1 MDALAQEFGFES
13 YEALSRELY
22 SSPTL
27 TIDYN
32 PIDNPKRRS
41 TEAFDKDQILRLYS
55 LSKNPV
61 QRDKLRR
68 MGMDFDDPAFAAEI
82 ENYLGTEL
90 MGFADATVDYLSNE
104 YYESVNNVYRE
115 VNDVN
120 LNYISNYFPTRTIGK
135 VDADLLADGD
145 FNAIFD
151 AEFASGLKE
160 RSDTD
165 SEIEMKGAS
174 FTTAL
179 NDHYRSME
187 RFKAYAADTRTL
199 NSIINNESVLNVMD
213 MLRMTGAVRQ
223 SINQAINPDSAKQAM
238 YDNRALSWMQTAYTG
253 VALAFK
259 AVQIL
264 KQATSAIQ
272 AFPDY
277 TYLKS
282 GKRMPGLDLLLW
294 TADFAAVMAQPRK
307 YMRIAREMSP
317 QFKYRLKMGM
327 KGDVVGLE
335 GGVPTRG
342 RINQRGGFL
351 GRGARLY
358 ARASAAPTIIGDIM
372 GVLGYMANFRRDVIN
387 GMAPEQAIQKF
398 EDYNETQQSRRATE
412 RSIIQQNA
420 NAYTRLFTMF
430 GSASLLMINNVSQ
443 SGLNI
448 ARAIGKG
455 KAPSM
460 KDVRK
465 FYVNYGLANALF
477 VGASNFG
484 KLWAGDD
491 EDKREA
497 YRKILMASAG
507 INLLSFIPILGGT
520 AENAIDKWM
529 RGEKVRVGDDIGA
542 VNPLSQVSRRFRK
555 VKTDEDR
562 MIAAGKTIADYALR
576 ANVDTFAGMLNFIAE
591 KSENPNAAVEDMES
605 FYEAIGV
612 TPSYRP
618 RKFTEGELSE
628 YGKRIRDKKE
638 RDKER
643 RESRETEAQKERKRR
658 QKEREDRRKFKRQP
672 KR

>member
-1 MDALAQEFGFES
+1 M
-13 YEALSRELY
+13 
-22 SSPTL
+22 
-27 TIDYN
+27 
-32 PIDNPKRRS
+32 
-41 TEAFDKDQILRLYS
+41 
-55 LSKNPV
+55 
-61 QRDKLRR
+61 
-68 MGMDFDDPAFAAEI
+68 
-82 ENYLGTEL
+82 
-90 MGFADATVDYLSNE
+90 
-104 YYESVNNVYRE
+104 
-115 VNDVN
+115 
-120 LNYISNYFPTRTIGK
+120 
-135 VDADLLADGD
+135 ADGD

-165 SEIEMKGAS
+165 SEIDLKGAT
-174 FTTAL
+174 FTAAL

-327 KGDVVGLE
+327 KGDVIGLE
-335 GGVPTRG
+335 GGVPTGG
-342 RINQRGGFL
+342 RINQRGSFF

-398 EDYNETQQSRRATE
+398 EDYNETQQSRRPTE

-562 MIAAGKTIADYALR
+562 MIAAGLTIADYALR